1 MVDEQDMQ
9 VDQIMGS
16 SPTDFAY
23 VAKVDQV
30 VPRVVL
36 DLEDDVFVSLV
47 VLLPINDV
55 H

>member
-1 MVDEQDMQ
+1 MQ

-16 SPTDFAY
+16 SPKDFAY
-23 VAKVDQV
+23 AAAQVQV

-36 DLEDDVFVSLV
+36 DLVDDVFVSLV
-47 VLLPINDV
+47 ALLPINDV